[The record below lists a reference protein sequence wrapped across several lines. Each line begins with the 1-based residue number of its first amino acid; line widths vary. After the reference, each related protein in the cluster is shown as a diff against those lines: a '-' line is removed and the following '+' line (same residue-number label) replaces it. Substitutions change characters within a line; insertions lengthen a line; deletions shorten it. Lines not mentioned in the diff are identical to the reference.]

1 MLWSSMQFFTHQLC
15 RDINRVLIL
24 ITIQCLFKC
33 FDAHYDQFNCK
44 MDLLGNLR
52 ILALASLFAV

>member
-1 MLWSSMQFFTHQLC
+1 MQFFTHQLY